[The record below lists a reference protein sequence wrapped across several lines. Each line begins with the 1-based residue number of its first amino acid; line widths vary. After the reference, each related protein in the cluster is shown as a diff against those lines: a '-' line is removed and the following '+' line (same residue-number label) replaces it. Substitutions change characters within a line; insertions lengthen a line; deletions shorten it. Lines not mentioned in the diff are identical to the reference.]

1 LKVYKSNYRQHW
13 ISPYRIAERLCFWRE
28 VDYDEPWVRRLNTV
42 TEPFM
47 KGVQNFLDVVHP
59 RINYVKIDKPDTW
72 NMPETLADIILPMLK
87 QLQKEKHGAPFT
99 DDEDVPEELKST
111 SAPPK
116 KNDWDTDDFH
126 FERWDWIMDEMIWA
140 FEQVVDPDAE
150 EQFYDKSAYKDANV
164 QEWFAD
170 FKKHERKLKF
180 DKEGYEAWQER
191 KSKGLLL
198 FGKYYQNLWD

>member
-1 LKVYKSNYRQHW
+1 MKVYKSNYRAHW

-42 TEPFM
+42 TEPVM
-47 KGVQNFLDVVHP
+47 KVVQDFLDIVHP
-59 RINYVKIDKPDTW
+59 RINYVKIDRPDTW

-87 QLQKEKHGAPFT
+87 QLHKEKHGAPFT
-99 DDEDVPEELKST
+99 EDEDVPEELRST
-111 SAPPK
+111 SAPAK

-126 FERWDWIMDEMIWA
+126 FKRWDWIMDEMIWA

-150 EQFYDKSAYKDANV
+150 EKFYDKAAYREANV

-170 FKKHERKLKF
+170 FKKHERNLKF
-180 DKEGYEAWQER
+180 DKEGYEAWQAR